1 MHNFGRN
8 SPLWGGTGVQDGEGA
23 AFDDFILFFVV
34 ECGVSSNA
42 ARQIFKRNAGEKVL
56 FYPPIS
62 KVLLKTVKEEIYL
75 FTGWTRWHCVSCSC
89 SDCCWNTW
97 WWSPF
102 LCYQASHSY
111 FGSFLKRW
119 MWGAIIRGRG
129 TCSTCQSFDLTYHE
143 RTTFIDLN
151 RLNRPRYVHVPEQT
165 EQT

>member
-42 ARQIFKRNAGEKVL
+42 ARQILKRNAGEKVL

-75 FTGWTRWHCVSCSC
+75 FTGWTR
-89 SDCCWNTW
+89 
-97 WWSPF
+97 
-102 LCYQASHSY
+102 
-111 FGSFLKRW
+111 
-119 MWGAIIRGRG
+119 
-129 TCSTCQSFDLTYHE
+129 
-143 RTTFIDLN
+143 
-151 RLNRPRYVHVPEQT
+151 
-165 EQT
+165 